1 MEISIVIPLY
11 HEEAIIDLMAERLLK
26 VTQPDWEWIFIDD
39 GSQDRTVEKLKPWLD
54 RLGAWQLIR
63 FSRNFGQQNAYRAG
77 LNAAKGRAVVFLDA
91 DLQDPPEKIIDL
103 VEAWKKGSK
112 LVVGTRLSRAER
124 GLRGFLFRA
133 FHQIFYRLT
142 GGVMP
147 MNSGTFGL
155 MDRVIV
161 EELKRM
167 PERSVL
173 FQALRAWVGYSRTTV
188 EYHRSERIGGKVKQ
202 SYAKLFAQ
210 AWDGITSF
218 STLPIQWITVLGLVI
233 SLFGFLYAAFLLG
246 IKGLQFFGKF
256 QALDVPGFTTVS
268 VAVLCLGGIQLI
280 ATGVLG
286 QYLARVYHEVKQRP
300 SYIIETHES
309 RGV

>member
-1 MEISIVIPLY
+1 MQISIVIPLY
-11 HEEAIIDLMAERLLK
+11 HEEVIIDLMAERLIK
-26 VTQPDWEWIFIDD
+26 VSQPDWEWIFVDD

-54 RLGAWQLIR
+54 RLEKWQLIR

-77 LNAAKGRAVVFLDA
+77 LDAAKGQAVVFLDA

-103 VEAWKKGSK
+103 IQAWQGGAK
-112 LVVGTRLSRAER
+112 LVVGTRLSRSET
-124 GLRGFLFRA
+124 GFRGFLFRS

-142 GGVMP
+142 DGVMP
-147 MNSGTFGL
+147 QNSGTFGL

-173 FQALRAWVGYSRTTV
+173 FQALRGWVGYKRATV
-188 EYHRSERIGGKVKQ
+188 DYHRSERIGGEIKQ
-202 SYAKLFAQ
+202 SYAKLFTQ

-218 STLPIQWITVLGLVI
+218 STLPIQWISTLGLLI
-233 SLFGFLYAAFLLG
+233 SLFGFLYAGFLLG
-246 IKGLQFFGKF
+246 IKAFQFFGKL
-256 QALDVPGFTTVS
+256 QSLDVPGFTTVS

-280 ATGVLG
+280 AIGVIG

-300 SYIIETHES
+300 SYIIESHES
-309 RGV
+309 RGI